1 MQDADISAIFYA
13 ESDKHL
19 IRNEEVPGSI
29 LGVGLVLFS
38 QWVSLRSFLKTL
50 LISLFIALACSTSY
64 AEKRDTLKIGVLLC
78 QTGNCADWGSSALKG
93 AQLATEQINA
103 DGGILSKKI
112 ELIVEDSADSIS
124 GARSV
129 SAFQSLL
136 AKNLNYYI
144 GPSWSPA
151 ALAIAP
157 IAAKRTDLILITP
170 SASAREFSRSAP
182 HIFNLR
188 PPEELATRSLARYA
202 YNQGK
207 RRAAIFS
214 SQQPAESAQGR
225 IFEDEFKKLGGG
237 VTIRIEAIPTQTEL
251 KTEALKITSTLPD
264 VIFLMNYNQIETG
277 IKDLNNLG
285 YKGMRMAISLDDAR
299 IAAAQGLFEGLVIG
313 RAAEPTEEFRNTFKK
328 RFGEGSG
335 LSAESGYDAVMSLAQ
350 AINETGNAETITKVR
365 DNLQHG
371 KYSGAIGS
379 FTFDDSREVVQAP
392 VLFVVKSG
400 KLVLDSE
407 R

>member
-1 MQDADISAIFYA
+1 M
-13 ESDKHL
+13 
-19 IRNEEVPGSI
+19 
-29 LGVGLVLFS
+29 
-38 QWVSLRSFLKTL
+38 
-50 LISLFIALACSTSY
+50 
-64 AEKRDTLKIGVLLC
+64 
-78 QTGNCADWGSSALKG
+78 QTGGTSALKG
-93 AQLATEQINA
+93 AQLAAEKVNSE
-103 DGGILSKKI
+103 GGILSKKI

-124 GARSV
+124 GAKSV

-136 AKNLNYYI
+136 AKNLSFYI

-157 IAAKRTDLILITP
+157 IAAKRTDIILITP

-188 PPEELATRSLARYA
+188 LPEELATRSLARYA

-214 SQQPAESAQGR
+214 SQQSAESAQGR
-225 IFEDEFKKLGGG
+225 IFEDEFKKLGGE

-264 VIFLMNYNQIETG
+264 VIFLMNYNQIEIG
-277 IKDLNNLG
+277 LKDLNNLG
-285 YKGMRMAISLDDAR
+285 YKGMRLAISLDDAR
-299 IAAAQGLFEGLVIG
+299 IAGAQGLFEGVVIG
-313 RAAEPTEEFRNTFKK
+313 RAAEPTEEFKNAYKE
-328 RFGEGSG
+328 RFGEVSG
-335 LSAESGYDAVMSLAQ
+335 LSAEGGYDGVMTLVQ
-350 AINETGNAETITKVR
+350 AIQETGRLDNISKIR

-379 FTFDDSREVVQAP
+379 FTFDESREVVQAP
-392 VLFVVKSG
+392 VLFVVKDG
-400 KLVLDSE
+400 KLMQISE
-407 R
+407 K

>member
-1 MQDADISAIFYA
+1 
-13 ESDKHL
+13 
-19 IRNEEVPGSI
+19 
-29 LGVGLVLFS
+29 
-38 QWVSLRSFLKTL
+38 VSLKNLLKTF
-50 LISLFIALACSTSY
+50 LISLLIPLTCSTSY
-64 AEKRDTLKIGVLLC
+64 GEEKDTVKIGVLLC
-78 QTGNCADWGSSALKG
+78 QTGNCADWGLSALKG

-103 DGGILSKKI
+103 AGGVLSKKV

-124 GARSV
+124 GAKSV

-157 IAAKRTDLILITP
+157 IAAKRNDVILITP
-170 SASAREFSRSAP
+170 SASAREFSRSAT
-182 HIFNLR
+182 HMFNLR

-214 SQQPAESAQGR
+214 SQQPAESTQGR
-225 IFEDEFKKLGGG
+225 IFEDEFKKLGGE
-237 VTIRIEAIPTQTEL
+237 VAIRIEAIPTQTEL
-251 KTEALKITSTLPD
+251 KTEALKITSSLPD

-285 YKGMRMAISLDDAR
+285 YRGMRMAISLDDAR
-299 IAAAQGLFEGLVIG
+299 IAGAHGLFEGLIVG
-313 RAAEPTEEFRNTFKK
+313 RAAEPTEEFRNAFKR
-328 RFGEGSG
+328 RFGEASG
-335 LSAESGYDAVMSLAQ
+335 LSAEGGYDAVMSLAQ
-350 AINETGNAETITKVR
+350 AINDTGNAETISKVR
-365 DNLQHG
+365 DNLHHG

-400 KLVLDSE
+400 KLVLISLTRE
-407 R
+407 YRIWPLPLFL

>member
-1 MQDADISAIFYA
+1 M
-13 ESDKHL
+13 
-19 IRNEEVPGSI
+19 
-29 LGVGLVLFS
+29 
-38 QWVSLRSFLKTL
+38 T
-50 LISLFIALACSTSY
+50 CSTSY
-64 AEKRDTLKIGVLLC
+64 GEEKDTVKIGVLLC
-78 QTGNCADWGSSALKG
+78 QTGNCADWGLSALKG

-103 DGGILSKKI
+103 AGGVLSKKV

-124 GARSV
+124 GAKSV

-157 IAAKRTDLILITP
+157 IAAKRNDVILITP
-170 SASAREFSRSAP
+170 SASAREFSRSAT
-182 HIFNLR
+182 HMFNLR

-214 SQQPAESAQGR
+214 SQQPAESTQGR
-225 IFEDEFKKLGGG
+225 IFEDEFKKLGGE
-237 VTIRIEAIPTQTEL
+237 VAIRIEAIPTQTEL
-251 KTEALKITSTLPD
+251 KTEALKITSSLPD

-285 YKGMRMAISLDDAR
+285 YRGMRMAISLDDAR
-299 IAAAQGLFEGLVIG
+299 IAGAHGLFEGLIVG
-313 RAAEPTEEFRNTFKK
+313 RAAEPTEEFRNAFKR
-328 RFGEGSG
+328 RFGEASG
-335 LSAESGYDAVMSLAQ
+335 LSAEGGYDAVMSLAQ
-350 AINETGNAETITKVR
+350 AINDTGNAETISKVR
-365 DNLQHG
+365 DNLHHG

-400 KLVLDSE
+400 KLVLISLTRE
-407 R
+407 YRIWPLPLFL